1 MRRDIASRGIRG
13 CGESASEKLQKAH
26 RDEVQN
32 ADGARGRHYFY
43 CSRATKNLN
52 RSLPALFAIF
62 KSASRCVFPS
72 SLFSVLHFPGGPAH
86 RTRLRPQTL
95 ILSPFALSFLA
106 RSPLLPS
113 LFLSLSRSLSLLD
126 LFVRVKFTLRRPCK
140 SRCAHKFLKRKQ
152 RCCVANNTRLRNYCS
167 ARNVLLIFYSLL
179 PAAPLVI
186 LPPPPVSPCHPPLA
200 SGSLLFFRRRVECT
214 LRTSSARRGNLH

>member
-43 CSRATKNLN
+43 CARATKNLN

-95 ILSPFALSFLA
+95 ILSPFALSFLT
-106 RSPLLPS
+106 RSTPSPPRPSFS
-113 LFLSLSRSLSLLD
+113 LFLALFLSSIF
-126 LFVRVKFTLRRPCK
+126 LFALNLPCGDRARV
-140 SRCAHKFLKRKQ
+140 
-152 RCCVANNTRLRNYCS
+152 VA
-167 ARNVLLIFYSLL
+167 LINF
-179 PAAPLVI
+179 
-186 LPPPPVSPCHPPLA
+186 
-200 SGSLLFFRRRVECT
+200 
-214 LRTSSARRGNLH
+214 